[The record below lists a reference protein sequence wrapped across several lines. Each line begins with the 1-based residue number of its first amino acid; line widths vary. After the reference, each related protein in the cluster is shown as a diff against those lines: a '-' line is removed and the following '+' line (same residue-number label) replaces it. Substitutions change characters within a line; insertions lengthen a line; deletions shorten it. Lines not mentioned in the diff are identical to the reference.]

1 MFCFLGKRIIF
12 VPMRKDRM
20 NVPALLLL
28 LAFLLATVGINVI
41 KVQCLGCR
49 MAHVEVRMFPGE
61 EVSLC
66 GNDCCSSCKKLQKS
80 ACKQERAEHDFYKLP
95 GDWAVSTVVFLCF
108 DILDRKDEVYFVPP
122 ITSLASFSFDTDLSF
137 IGDFRPPE
145 LLCIFRC

>member
-1 MFCFLGKRIIF
+1 METIAVLRAKNFRRVLASKREPNMTFI
-12 VPMRKDRM
+12 
-20 NVPALLLL
+20 
-28 LAFLLATVGINVI
+28 
-41 KVQCLGCR
+41 
-49 MAHVEVRMFPGE
+49 
-61 EVSLC
+61 
-66 GNDCCSSCKKLQKS
+66 
-80 ACKQERAEHDFYKLP
+80 KLP